1 HGGGR
6 SLEPFHR
13 REKAGMSTEFFIVT
27 LLVGLGTWMLRYLP
41 TRFMRGTGDPEAP
54 LSRFLSAT
62 GPAAIAALYVGAIV
76 PMLAPDVGAVAPLLA
91 GSAAV
96 VALYLWRRDI
106 SIATV
111 GGAIV
116 YGIVFALL

>member
-1 HGGGR
+1 MN
-6 SLEPFHR
+6 
-13 REKAGMSTEFFIVT
+13 AEFLAIT

-62 GPAAIAALYVGAIV
+62 GPAAIVALFVGAIL
-76 PMLAPDVGAVAPLLA
+76 PMLSPDLQSVAPLLI

-96 VALYLWRRDI
+96 VALYFWRRDI

-116 YGIVFALL
+116 YGFVFALM

>member
-1 HGGGR
+1 MN
-6 SLEPFHR
+6 
-13 REKAGMSTEFFIVT
+13 AEFLIVT

-62 GPAAIAALYVGAIV
+62 GPAAIAALYVGSIL
-76 PMLAPDVGAVAPLLA
+76 PMLGPELATIAPLAA

-96 VALYLWRRDI
+96 IGLYGWRRDI
-106 SIATV
+106 SIATL

-116 YGIVFALL
+116 YGLVFSLF

>member
-1 HGGGR
+1 
-6 SLEPFHR
+6 
-13 REKAGMSTEFFIVT
+13 MSAEFLIVT

-41 TRFMRGTGDPEAP
+41 TRLMRGTGDPEAP

-62 GPAAIAALYVGAIV
+62 GPAAIVALFVGGIL
-76 PMLAPDVGAVAPLLA
+76 PMLAPDIAAVAPVLA
-91 GSAAV
+91 GTATV

-106 SIATV
+106 SISTI

-116 YGIVFALL
+116 YGIVFAML

>member
-1 HGGGR
+1 MN
-6 SLEPFHR
+6 
-13 REKAGMSTEFFIVT
+13 AEFLAIT

-41 TRFMRGTGDPEAP
+41 TRFMRGTGDPAAP

-62 GPAAIAALYVGAIV
+62 GPAAIAALYVGAV
-76 PMLAPDVGAVAPLLA
+76 LPMLAPDLRVVAPLLT

-111 GGAIV
+111 GGAVV

>member
-1 HGGGR
+1 
-6 SLEPFHR
+6 
-13 REKAGMSTEFFIVT
+13 MNTEFLIITV
-27 LLVGLGTWMLRYLP
+27 LVGLGTWMLRFLP

-62 GPAAIAALYVGAIV
+62 GPAAIAALYVGAIL
-76 PMLAPDVGAVAPLLA
+76 PMLSPELEAIAPLVL

-96 VALYLWRRDI
+96 AGIYFWRRDV
-106 SIATV
+106 SLATL

-116 YGIVFALL
+116 YGLVFAMV

>member
-1 HGGGR
+1 
-6 SLEPFHR
+6 
-13 REKAGMSTEFFIVT
+13 MNTEFIIITV
-27 LLVGLGTWMLRYLP
+27 LVGLGTWMLRYLP
-41 TRFMRGTGDPEAP
+41 TRFMRGTGDPRAP

-62 GPAAIAALYVGAIV
+62 GPAAIAALYVGAV
-76 PMLAPDVGAVAPLLA
+76 LPMLSPDLRAIAPLLL

-96 VALYLWRRDI
+96 VLFYLWRRDI

-116 YGIVFALL
+116 YGIVFALV

>member
-1 HGGGR
+1 
-6 SLEPFHR
+6 
-13 REKAGMSTEFFIVT
+13 MNTEFLLITV
-27 LLVGLGTWMLRYLP
+27 LVGLGTWMLRYLP
-41 TRFMRGTGDPEAP
+41 TRFMRGTGDPQAP

-62 GPAAIAALYVGAIV
+62 GPAAIAALYVGAIL
-76 PMLAPDVGAVAPLLA
+76 PMLSPDLGAIAPLLA
-91 GSAAV
+91 GSGAV

-116 YGIVFALL
+116 YGIVFALV